1 MVLFKT
7 LNDDGLEVEHYID
20 GYLKTNLDE
29 IKDSVLNKG
38 WDYIA
43 VVSGIPGVGK
53 STLAQTICKYLDPTF
68 NTKDR
73 ICFNG
78 TGEEGLV
85 QRTTN
90 GSLGQAYMLD
100 ESFETMNTKVSRSS
114 EFVRIMNH
122 LQLIRQKGLF
132 IILCLPNFFDLNKGI
147 AIFRTTH
154 LFVVYHDNFKRGY
167 FGAFGR
173 DGKRILYVKGNKYVD
188 YNCIK
193 PNFKGRFTKEW
204 IANQKQY
211 DELKLGHLQSQS
223 VRKAE
228 EPLERYE
235 PLHNLIKYMRENGKS
250 TRELAELTGLSQRWV
265 QQILRKDGEKEEENS
280 E

>member
-7 LNDDGLEVEHYID
+7 LDDDGKEVEHYID

-53 STLAQTICKYLDPTF
+53 STLAQTICKYLDNSF
-68 NTKDR
+68 NAKDR

-78 TGEEGLV
+78 TGENGLV
-85 QRTTN
+85 QRTSN
-90 GSLGQAYMLD
+90 GNLGEAYMLD

-114 EFVRIMNH
+114 EFVKIMNH

-154 LFVVYHDNFKRGY
+154 LFVVYHDKFRRGF

-173 DGKRILYVKGNKYVD
+173 DSKRMLYVKGNKYVD

-204 IANQKQY
+204 IANQKLY
-211 DELKLGHLQSQS
+211 DEMKLNHLKSQS
-223 VRKAE
+223 
-228 EPLERYE
+228 
-235 PLHNLIKYMRENGKS
+235 
-250 TRELAELTGLSQRWV
+250 
-265 QQILRKDGEKEEENS
+265 KDIVEENS
-280 E
+280 FAEQHLAIGMLKMYKQDKSQREVAEFFEVSQRYVSGKIGKVVENSEPE